1 MPITEIGTTEG
12 DATTDRWELFERCRP
27 RLHKIASRILRSTD
41 DADDVVQ
48 ETSLRWLCA
57 DIASVRVPEAW
68 LVTVV
73 TRLAID
79 YVRRVANERQA
90 YGYAK
95 DLEPD
100 SASDRAEREPTEE
113 IAARVSDAFHLV
125 RERLAPAQRT
135 ALVLREAFSCDYDEL
150 ARVLEKSEA
159 ACRQIVHRARE
170 RLHGAV
176 PRHGPHPAGAAELA
190 ERFVSAL
197 ARDDREAAL
206 TALHHQPGDAARS
219 PDHRTRPLTR
229 SIGRSAPQ
237 RELWSPSTTLRLSL
251 IASRW
256 RVRRV
261 SSTLVHNLVTSRA
274 APSAP
279 AREPTCSTSL
289 PAAS

>member
-1 MPITEIGTTEG
+1 MTITEMRTTDGE
-12 DATTDRWELFERCRP
+12 ATTDRWEIFERCRP
-27 RLHKIASRILRSTD
+27 RLHGIAARILRSKD
-41 DADDVVQ
+41 DAEDIVQ

-79 YVRRVANERQA
+79 YVRRVASEKQA

-95 DLEPD
+95 DIETD
-100 SASDRAEREPTEE
+100 SASDRAERESPEE
-113 IAARVSDAFHLV
+113 IAARVSDAFHIV

-170 RLHGAV
+170 RLRVAV
-176 PRHGPHPAGAAELA
+176 LRHGPRPAAAAELA

-206 TALHHQPGDAARS
+206 AALHHQPGDAARS
-219 PDHRTRPLTR
+219 ASHRVRPPTR
-229 SIGRSAPQ
+229 SIMSPVPPVITSFTLISPGRPVTAQACVRIVALAGPRVPS
-237 RELWSPSTTLRLSL
+237 SPFGGTG
-251 IASRW
+251 
-256 RVRRV
+256 
-261 SSTLVHNLVTSRA
+261 
-274 APSAP
+274 
-279 AREPTCSTSL
+279 
-289 PAAS
+289 